1 MGGAGWAGSSLGR
14 VNRVIR
20 LNGLRVKMDRF
31 KRVKNGFRLRVGSG
45 WVDPYFS
52 HEFLFLFL

>member
-20 LNGLRVKMDRF
+20 LNGLRVKMDHF
-31 KRVKNGFRLRVGSG
+31 KWVKNGFKLRVGSG
-45 WVDPYFS
+45 
-52 HEFLFLFL
+52 